1 MRKLILFLIVCLPL
15 ISWAD
20 DICVDPATN
29 PLSELEKVAG
39 AVTADD
45 ECPNARPLRGICN
58 HVITPEDDE
67 GERSQI
73 KKLKQAACVLPNDSP
88 EIEGKKIREMWN
100 KYEDRL
106 VCDTIAFSV
115 IGGNIIK
122 ATILVQNNNFLELL
136 INWKVNFNRIDPA
149 DNRTVLDYI
158 RDELNK
164 NPPKATRQFLEMYYE
179 RLKLKGAKHKS
190 EL

>member
-58 HVITPEDDE
+58 HVIEPDNYD
-67 GERSQI
+67 GESSHTV
-73 KKLKQAACVLPNDSP
+73 KLKQAACVSKGDSP
-88 EIEGKKIREMWN
+88 EIEGKKVREMWS
-100 KYEDRL
+100 KYEDKL
-106 VCDTIAFSV
+106 VCDTISFS
-115 IGGNIIK
+115 ITGGNIIK
-122 ATILVQNNNFLELL
+122 ATVMTENRDFLNTLVRWN
-136 INWKVNFNRIDPA
+136 VNFNRVDPA

-158 RDELNK
+158 KDQLDK
-164 NPPKATRQFLEMYYE
+164 NPPQATKLFLQHYYNV
-179 RLKLKGAKHKS
+179 LKKQGAKHKT